1 MGQSLALR
9 VATWGARR
17 FVRPMLAKTGTPEK
31 ADASFA
37 RAAKWM
43 FRTPP
48 YMCHLTETV
57 AGRTVHWISV
67 GAARPRKII
76 LYFHGGAY
84 LSGSGAT
91 HRGMLGRIAKLSG
104 VRVCAPDYRL
114 LQEAPFPAAFDD
126 AVAAWEMLIAR
137 GYDPRDIILGGDSA
151 GGGLM
156 LALLAYVTQRGEG
169 PAGAFTFSPW
179 TDLTLSG
186 ETIGCKSEA
195 ILPVARMAEAVELFL
210 DGAAADD
217 PRASPLFAEFVAP
230 PPVLIQVGTGE
241 ALVADARRMAKT
253 LAAAG
258 GQVDLQEI
266 ETDLHVFQ
274 ILDGWVPEARGAL
287 TQVAAFVQTSLDNA
301 KR

>member
-9 VATWGARR
+9 IATSGARR
-17 FVRPMLAKTGTPEK
+17 LVRPMLAKASTPEQ
-31 ADASFA
+31 ADASFT

-43 FRTPP
+43 FRTPA
-48 YMCHLTETV
+48 YLCHLTESV
-57 AGRTVHWISV
+57 AGRTVHWISIGIV
-67 GAARPRKII
+67 RPRKVI

-126 AVAAWEMLIAR
+126 AVAVWGMLIAR
-137 GYDPRDIILGGDSA
+137 GYDPHDIILGGDSA

-156 LALLAYVTQRGEG
+156 LALLAYVTGRGAG

-186 ETIGCKSEA
+186 DTIGCKSEA

-241 ALVADARRMAKT
+241 ALADDARRMAKT

-266 ETDLHVFQ
+266 ATDLHVFQ

-287 TQVAAFVQTSLDNA
+287 TQVAAFVQTSLDSA
-301 KR
+301 RR

>member
-9 VATWGARR
+9 MATWGARR
-17 FVRPMLAKTGTPEK
+17 FVRPMLAKTGTAEK

-37 RAAKWM
+37 RAAKVM

-48 YMCHLTETV
+48 FMCHLTETV

-126 AVAAWEMLIAR
+126 AVAGWDMLIAR

-151 GGGLM
+151 GGR
-156 LALLAYVTQRGEG
+156 VD
-169 PAGAFTFSPW
+169 AGAFGVCDRAWGGPCGRVYF
-179 TDLTLSG
+179 L
-186 ETIGCKSEA
+186 A
-195 ILPVARMAEAVELFL
+195 L
-210 DGAAADD
+210 DGFDIIGRYD
-217 PRASPLFAEFVAP
+217 RL
-230 PPVLIQVGTGE
+230 
-241 ALVADARRMAKT
+241 
-253 LAAAG
+253 
-258 GQVDLQEI
+258 
-266 ETDLHVFQ
+266 
-274 ILDGWVPEARGAL
+274 
-287 TQVAAFVQTSLDNA
+287 
-301 KR
+301 